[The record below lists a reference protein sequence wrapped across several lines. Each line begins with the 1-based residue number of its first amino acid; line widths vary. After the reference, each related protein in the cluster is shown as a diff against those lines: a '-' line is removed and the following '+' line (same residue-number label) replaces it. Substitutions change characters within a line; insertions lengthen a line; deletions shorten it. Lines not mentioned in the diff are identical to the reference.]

1 MSDMRRREFI
11 TLLGG
16 AAVAW
21 PLAARAQQPAMPMIG
36 FLSGT
41 SAGAQPHWLAAFRKG
56 LNEAGYVEGH
66 NVSIA
71 YRWAEGQYNRL
82 PELAADLIRHHVR
95 VIVTPAS
102 PPAALAAKA
111 ATMTIPIVFSVG
123 EDPVT
128 LGLVA
133 SLSRPGG
140 NATGINFFVAELTG
154 KRLGLLRELLPKV
167 DRLGVLVNPSN
178 VEIAERA
185 LKDAKAA
192 AAAIGLQIQAL
203 NASNADEIDAAFTTL
218 VSDRSDALLVAPDS
232 FFNSR
237 RVQIAIRAAHH
248 SVPAIYSQRDYAEA
262 GGLISYGTDVNDSIR
277 QQGVY
282 AGRILNGIKP
292 ADLPV
297 IQSTKFELVINLRTA
312 KKLGISVPDSV
323 LARADE
329 VIE

>member
-1 MSDMRRREFI
+1 MRRRTFI

-16 AAVAW
+16 AGAAW
-21 PLAARAQQPAMPMIG
+21 PLAARAQQPAMPVIG

-41 SAGAQPHWLAAFRKG
+41 SASAQPHWLAAFRKG
-56 LNEAGYVEGH
+56 LNETGYVEGH

-154 KRLGLLRELLPKV
+154 KRFGLLRELLPKV
-167 DRLGVLVNPSN
+167 ARLGVLVNPSN
-178 VEIAERA
+178 VETAERA
-185 LKDAKAA
+185 VKDVTAA
-192 AAAIGLQIQAL
+192 ADAIGWPRSRGCGTVRLAL
-203 NASNADEIDAAFTTL
+203 EDSGHD
-218 VSDRSDALLVAPDS
+218 SSALLWTFVRERPEGSGGELFAFCCPLPLFHRRSNQGPDRLVARCI
-232 FFNSR
+232 R
-237 RVQIAIRAAHH
+237 R
-248 SVPAIYSQRDYAEA
+248 PAVVRLDT
-262 GGLISYGTDVNDSIR
+262 G
-277 QQGVY
+277 
-282 AGRILNGIKP
+282 AGR
-292 ADLPV
+292 
-297 IQSTKFELVINLRTA
+297 
-312 KKLGISVPDSV
+312 VP
-323 LARADE
+323 RMGE
-329 VIE
+329 NIR